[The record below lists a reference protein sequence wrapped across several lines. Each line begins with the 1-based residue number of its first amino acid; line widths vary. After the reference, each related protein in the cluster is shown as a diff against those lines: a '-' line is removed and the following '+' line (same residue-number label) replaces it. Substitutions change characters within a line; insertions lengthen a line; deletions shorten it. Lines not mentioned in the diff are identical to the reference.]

1 MMIKR
6 SLFYLIV
13 FGFSFSVFCQNQQ
26 EKTYTLDECIKIA
39 IDNNLNLKSTKN
51 TEQSAKINYQQSKMS
66 LLPSVNG
73 SYNLGVNN
81 GRSIDPFTND
91 FINQQLTFSN
101 ANLSLNATIF
111 NGFRLINSL
120 KQQRLNTEAATL
132 EVAQE
137 KQNLILSVTLGYLQ
151 VLNAKDVLNLNKQ
164 RLVATNK
171 QLKIQKDLYEEGREN
186 PADYTDLLG
195 QKSSDETNILSSE
208 IALNN
213 AKLSLST
220 LLNIN
225 SKVDVNI
232 DSFLFNLDKYQYTSD
247 QVFKDALEGLATFK
261 ARELRLESAKKGVSV
276 AKAQY
281 IPEISLFG
289 GLSTNYSS
297 AAETFTS
304 TGTAV
309 VETGDFVTI
318 NNQDIKVLT
327 NQTSFS
333 AQQINYLDQ
342 FDNNLNSVIGFSVS
356 VPIFNGFRAKN
367 NVALEKVRVEESL
380 IALEQTQVEIK
391 NAINQVHFDMEAA
404 FARYQSLTKQVIA
417 FQKSFKINETRF
429 NNGVSNFLAYI
440 TSKNNLENAKINVS
454 IAKYD
459 YFLRVKVL
467 EYYRGQAFN

>member
-1 MMIKR
+1 MIKR

-101 ANLSLNATIF
+101 VNLSLNATIF
-111 NGFRLINSL
+111 NGFRLMNSL

>member
-1 MMIKR
+1 MIKR

-261 ARELRLESAKKGVSV
+261 ARELRVESAKKGVSV

>member
-1 MMIKR
+1 MI
-6 SLFYLIV
+6 
-13 FGFSFSVFCQNQQ
+13 FGFSLSVFCQNPQ
-26 EKTYTLDECIKIA
+26 EIEYTLEECIKIA
-39 IDNNLNLKSTKN
+39 LENNLNLKSTKN
-51 TEQSAKINYQQSKMS
+51 TEQSAKINYQQSKMN

-73 SYNLGVNN
+73 NYNLGVNN

-101 ANLSLNATIF
+101 ANLSLNATVF

-120 KQQRLNTEAATL
+120 KQQRLNSKAANL
-132 EVAQE
+132 EVEQE

-151 VLNAKDVLNLNKQ
+151 VLNSKDVLFLNKQ
-164 RLVATNK
+164 RLIATNK
-171 QLKIQKDLYEEGREN
+171 QLKIQKDLYDEGREN

-213 AKLSLST
+213 AKLSLSA
-220 LLNIN
+220 LLNLT
-225 SKVDVNI
+225 SKIDVSAG
-232 DSFLFNLDKYQYTSD
+232 SFLFNLDKYEFTSD
-247 QVFKDALEGLATFK
+247 QVFRDALESLATFK
-261 ARELRLESAKKGVSV
+261 ARELRVESAKKGVQV

-281 IPEISLFG
+281 IPEVSLFG
-289 GLSTNYSS
+289 QLNTNYSS
-297 AAETFTS
+297 AAETFTE
-304 TGTAV
+304 TGSAISQ
-309 VETGDFVTI
+309 TGDFVTI
-318 NNQDIKVLT
+318 NNQDIPVLT
-327 NQTSFS
+327 NQKSFS

-342 FDNNLNSVIGFSVS
+342 FDNNLNSVIGFSIS
-356 VPIFNGFRAKN
+356 VPIFNGFQAKN
-367 NVALEKVRVEESL
+367 NVALEKVRVEESI

-404 FARYQSLTKQVIA
+404 FARYQSLSKQVTA
-417 FQKSFKINETRF
+417 FQKSFDINETRF
-429 NNGVSNFLAYI
+429 NNGVSNFLSYI

-467 EYYRGQAFN
+467 EYYRGQTF

>member
-1 MMIKR
+1 MIKK
-6 SLFYLIV
+6 SLFYLLAI
-13 FGFSFSVFCQNQQ
+13 GFSFSVVCQNQE

-39 IDNNLNLKSTKN
+39 IENNLSLKSTKN
-51 TEQSAKINYQQSKMS
+51 TEKSAKINYQQSKMD

-101 ANLSLNATIF
+101 ANLNLNATVF

-120 KQQRLNTEAATL
+120 KQQQFNAKAANL
-132 EVAQE
+132 EVEQE
-137 KQNLILSVTLGYLQ
+137 KQNLILNVTLAYLQ
-151 VLNAKDVLNLNKQ
+151 VLNSKDVLFLNKQ
-164 RLVATNK
+164 RLIATNK
-171 QLKIQKDLYEEGREN
+171 QLKIQKDLYDLGREN

-213 AKLSLST
+213 AKLSLAT
-220 LLNIN
+220 LLNVTSKLDVSSN
-225 SKVDVNI
+225 SLLI
-232 DSFLFNLDKYQYTSD
+232 NLDAYQFTSNE
-247 QVFKDALEGLATFK
+247 VFKDALKSLATFK
-261 ARELRLESAKKGVSV
+261 ARELRVESAKKGVSV

-289 GLSTNYSS
+289 GLNTNYSS
-297 AAETFTS
+297 AAETFTE
-304 TGTAV
+304 TGTAI
-309 VETGDFVTI
+309 VETGDFVNI
-318 NNQDIKVLT
+318 NNQNSPVFT
-327 NQTSFS
+327 NRTSFS

-356 VPIFNGFRAKN
+356 VPIFNGFQARN
-367 NVALEKVRVEESL
+367 NVALEKIRVEESL
-380 IALEQTQVEIK
+380 IALEQTQFEIK

-404 FARYQSLTKQVIA
+404 FARYQSLSKQVTA
-417 FQKSFKINETRF
+417 FQKSFDINETRF

-467 EYYRGQAFN
+467 EYYRGQTFN